1 MNKLQTKTNAFY
13 TEIVSLRKTSQ
24 GALAESSL
32 LRYFTFSSL
41 YGAQGIPEGLTFFA
55 IPAWM
60 AMQGKSPTEIG
71 SFVGIIGIPW
81 SFKIIIAPIM
91 DRYTFLPMGRKRPWV
106 LLGQLGLIVSLV
118 LASLIPDPLNNLS
131 LLMIAGFSI
140 SFFGAFQDVAVD
152 GMAIDIVPIEE
163 QARAN
168 GLMWGS
174 KTIGISLSLVTC
186 TWIINNFGF
195 SQAANFIAFIIA
207 CILVIP
213 LLLRENTGEKL
224 MPWSKGEAS
233 EKSIKMKVHSLKMI
247 FKNLIKV
254 FFLPTSLIMG
264 VAVFFINIGNGL
276 MDSLLPVFTIQKI
289 GWTDSTF
296 SQVMAIANITAGLL
310 GMFVGGALV
319 DFFGKI
325 RMMLIYLIL
334 LIFLTSGMVVL
345 KFYWSNQYF
354 IPAFMFFYNTL
365 YTFLQIAIFAT
376 AMELCW
382 KRISATQFT
391 LYMAISNLGRAA
403 GAGYLG
409 EIKTLFVEWEYV
421 FLVYT
426 GSAIIMLTLV
436 IFIKTE
442 KHLLSVNRL
451 ENRYSIPE
459 KN

>member
-1 MNKLQTKTNAFY
+1 MNKFLHQINSFHTDIKELKKNGKA
-13 TEIVSLRKTSQ
+13 VLS
-24 GALAESSL
+24 ESPL

-41 YGAQGIPEGLTFFA
+41 YGAQGIPEGLTFYA

-71 SFVGIIGIPW
+71 SFIGVIGIPW
-81 SFKIIIAPIM
+81 SFKILIAPLM

-106 LLGQLGLIVSLV
+106 LLGQLGLVISL
-118 LASLIPDPLNNLS
+118 LCTSLINDPLNNLS
-131 LLMIAGFSI
+131 LLMVAGFFI

-152 GMAIDIVPIEE
+152 GMAIDIVPIHE

-186 TWIINNFGF
+186 TWIINTYGF
-195 SQAANFIAFIIA
+195 NYAAVFLAFIIA
-207 CILVIP
+207 CIFAIP
-213 LLLRENTGEKL
+213 LVLRENIGEKT
-224 MPWSKGEAS
+224 MPWSKGEACKKS
-233 EKSIKMKVHSLKMI
+233 KEIQVNSIKII
-247 FKNLIKV
+247 FQNLIKV
-254 FFLPTSLIMG
+254 FFLPTGLIMG
-264 VAVFFINIGNGL
+264 AAVFFINIGNGL

-289 GWTDSTF
+289 GWTDSSF

-325 RMMLIYLIL
+325 RMLSIYLIL
-334 LIFLTSGMVVL
+334 LILLTVAMVVF
-345 KFYWSNQYF
+345 KDYWSNQFF
-354 IPAFMFFYNTL
+354 IPGFIFFYNTL

-391 LYMAISNLGRAA
+391 LYMAICNLGRAA

-409 EIKTLFVEWEYV
+409 EIKTLLVEWENV
-421 FLVYT
+421 ILVYT
-426 GSAIIMLTLV
+426 CSAFIMLMLV

-442 KHLLSVNRL
+442 KHLLSVNKL
-451 ENRYSIPE
+451 ENKYSIPE